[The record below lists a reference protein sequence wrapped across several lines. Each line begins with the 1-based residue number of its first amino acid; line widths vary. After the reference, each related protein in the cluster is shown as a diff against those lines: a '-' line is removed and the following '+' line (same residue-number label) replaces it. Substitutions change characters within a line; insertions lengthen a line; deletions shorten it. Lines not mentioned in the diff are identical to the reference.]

1 MQLKGVKNIIFDLGG
16 VLLNIDFN
24 LTKQAFIKL
33 GVNDFDKYHS
43 HANQERIFD
52 DFETG
57 KISENEFCSKLKIL
71 TKINVKNIEIIEA
84 WNAMLLDFPIKRK
97 ELLTK
102 LKQKFTLFALSNT
115 NETHLKAFHKI
126 IQKNINETSLNN
138 LFHKHYFSN
147 EIGYRKPDSQAFKF
161 VLKDS
166 GINPSETLFIDDT
179 LENILAAKKLN
190 FKTYHLNLQQ
200 NNNILNFFNEH

>member
-43 HANQERIFD
+43 HANQERIID
-52 DFETG
+52 
-57 KISENEFCSKLKIL
+57 
-71 TKINVKNIEIIEA
+71 A